1 MIKNIINTVFV
12 RVFGALITL
21 IIVIINSNQTGAE
34 GLGVI
39 SLIILAISIFVI
51 VNGFASGSLV
61 YFIPRENVFKLLI
74 ISYFGVI
81 ITLLFFAG
89 LMKFVEIAPNEF
101 YFDILILSVIVSL
114 SGIHEKIL
122 IGKEKISWS
131 NIVSF
136 IKFTVQLTALLLCY
150 FVFHIKTVQS
160 YIISLY
166 FSYSLEF
173 VLLFLASFNHI
184 EYAGFSGILT
194 ISKRVFH
201 LSAFNT
207 LSLIIQKFNYRL
219 SYWLIEYFYGLKIL
233 GYFSAG
239 VQISESTL
247 IIARSVSFVQYSK
260 ISNLT
265 NRDQSAYITIL
276 FVKLMFL
283 ISAFVM
289 LILALLPNT
298 IYSSLFGEDF
308 IFTQNVIISL
318 SLGIIALS
326 CTTVIS
332 PFFSGTGNQKLNAQ
346 SALFGFLF
354 TILGGVILIPFFG
367 LPGAGVATTLSYI
380 ASFFYQIVLFKNLSS
395 YTFRDF
401 FIKNQDL
408 RYFLHQTMSF
418 IKKKRKS
425 TAR

>member
-61 YFIPRENVFKLLI
+61 YFIPRENIFKLLM

-81 ITLLFFAG
+81 ITLMFFAG
-89 LMKFVEIAPNEF
+89 LMKIIEIAPNEF
-101 YFDILILSVIVSL
+101 YLDILILSVIVSL
-114 SGIHEKIL
+114 SSIHEKIL
-122 IGKEKISWS
+122 IGKERISWS
-131 NIVSF
+131 NIVTF
-136 IKFTVQLTALLLCY
+136 IKFTVQLTVLLLSY
-150 FVFHIKTVQS
+150 YVFHIKSVQS

-173 VLLFLASFNHI
+173 VLLFLGSLKHI
-184 EYAGFSGILT
+184 EYAGFGGIL
-194 ISKRVFH
+194 IILKSVFR

-219 SYWLIEYFYGLKIL
+219 SYWLIEYYFGLKIL

-239 VQISESTL
+239 IQISESTL

-260 ISNLT
+260 ISNQT
-265 NRDQSAYITIL
+265 NLEQSAFITIL

-283 ISAFVM
+283 VSAFVM
-289 LILALLPNT
+289 LILSFIPNT

-332 PFFSGTGNQKLNAQ
+332 PFFSGTGNQKRNAQ

-367 LPGAGVATTLSYI
+367 LPGAGVTTTLSYI
-380 ASFFYQIVLFKNLSS
+380 ASFFYQIVLFKNLTS
-395 YTFRDF
+395 YTFKDF
-401 FIKNQDL
+401 FIKNQDI
-408 RYFLHQTMSF
+408 RYFFHQTISF
-418 IKKKRKS
+418 LKKKGKS
-425 TAR
+425 SIR